1 MAADG
6 GIDGDEYVQSQI
18 DDTPEV
24 RALRARLHE
33 LREEHR
39 ALDSAIAALISQ
51 AGADAIQ
58 VARLKKRKLA
68 LRDQIS
74 WVEDQL
80 RPDIIA

>member
-6 GIDGDEYVQSQI
+6 GYDGEDVETNRF
-18 DDTPEV
+18 DDSPEV
-24 RALRARLHE
+24 RQLRARLHE

-39 ALDSAIAALISQ
+39 ALDAAIEALSFQ
-51 AGADAIQ
+51 SGADAIQ

-68 LRDQIS
+68 LRDQMA